1 MVAERRVAE
10 GRVPAG
16 VAGLARLDDDEVE
29 ADGELR
35 KGRSVRKPSELDE
48 SPGRGPDAAAL
59 AVVDGFLTGSVF
71 PRPPAPHLDNDELPR
86 RARVD
91 RHEIEL
97 VATDM
102 DVPGKDRPAGG
113 SEPVRHERLG
123 CVADELC
130 LGPVAIRG
138 LGVHTWMVAE
148 GTSLAVNRGLAGSCG
163 GWQRGGAVGPRPGLS
178 TAARVARLGPRVAH
192 VTCGGSI
199 EAACRGRP
207 PLPRSPGRASQRPS
221 GLPFDVPHARRAGR
235 SDDLGAASGE

>member
-71 PRPPAPHLDNDELPR
+71 PRPAAPHLDNDELPR

-123 CVADELC
+123 CVAKELC

-138 LGVHTWMVAE
+138 LGVHEGMVAE
-148 GTSLAVNRGLAGSCG
+148 GASLAVNRGLAGNCG
-163 GWQRGGAVGPRPGLS
+163 CWRRGGAV
-178 TAARVARLGPRVAH
+178 A
-192 VTCGGSI
+192 GSPQ
-199 EAACRGRP
+199 ASS
-207 PLPRSPGRASQRPS
+207 RSPRTPRCSRGVR
-221 GLPFDVPHARRAGR
+221 
-235 SDDLGAASGE
+235 